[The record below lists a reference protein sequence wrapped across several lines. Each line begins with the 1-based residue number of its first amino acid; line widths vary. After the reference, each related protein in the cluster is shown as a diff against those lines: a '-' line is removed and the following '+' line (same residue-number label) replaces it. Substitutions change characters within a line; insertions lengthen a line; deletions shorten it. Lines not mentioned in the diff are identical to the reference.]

1 MTLLTPT
8 RQRVIPSPAAGLWPA
23 LFNPPVA
30 PLHAKVA
37 RTLIRNAIRRL
48 PVSLVFPDGTRWGGG
63 GPELQ
68 LARPE
73 AFFARLGRDG
83 LIGLGEA
90 WMTGELTAGGWLPGH
105 KDIRSANPATDTLAS
120 ALTVLATRVEQLV
133 PPFLQK
139 LRGLWERRTPKEEEN
154 TQTQARE
161 NIHRHYDLS
170 NDLFELFLDPTMSYS
185 AAWFEPGTDTSTVD
199 LATAQHRKIDGVLD
213 LARVGNGAK
222 VLEIGSGWGA
232 LAMRAAA
239 ERGATVTTL
248 TLSTEQQ
255 ELAQRRIADAGLANR
270 IEVRLEDYRAHAAAN
285 PGKYDSVVSVEMIE
299 AVGEKF
305 WPAYFGAIDRML
317 VPGGRMGLQAITID
331 HDRLQ
336 ATRNSYTWIHKY
348 VFPGGILPSLTAIDR
363 VLASTPLRV
372 AESRRLGPSY
382 VTTLR
387 QWRHTFNDNLD
398 KVYDLGFDETFARMW
413 NFYLAYSE
421 AGFAAEYID
430 DWQLGLARM

>member
-8 RQRVIPSPAAGLWPA
+8 RQRVIPSPSAGLWPG

-30 PLHAKVA
+30 PLHAKAA
-37 RTLIRNAIRRL
+37 RALIQRAVRKM
-48 PVSLVFPDGTRWGGG
+48 PVSLVFPDGTRWGAG

-68 LARPE
+68 IARPD

-90 WMTGELTAGGWLPGH
+90 WMTGELTAGGWLPSR
-105 KDIRSANPATDTLAS
+105 KDLHSANPATDTLAA
-120 ALTVLATRVEQLV
+120 ALTVLATRMEHLV
-133 PPFLQK
+133 PAFLQK
-139 LRGLWERRTPKEEEN
+139 LRALWDRHTPNEEEN
-154 TQTQARE
+154 TEVQARQ

-199 LATAQHRKIDGVLD
+199 LETAQYRKIDGVLD
-213 LARVGNGAK
+213 LARVGHGAS

-232 LAMRAAA
+232 LAIRAAA
-239 ERGATVTTL
+239 DRGAEVTTL
-248 TLSTEQQ
+248 TLSTEQK
-255 ELAQRRIADAGLANR
+255 EFAERRIAEAGLANR
-270 IEVRLEDYRAHAAAN
+270 ITVRLEDYRAHAAAN
-285 PGKYDSVVSVEMIE
+285 PGKYHSVVSVEMIE

-305 WPAYFGAIDRML
+305 WPDYFGAIDRVL
-317 VPGGRMGLQAITID
+317 QPGGRMGLQAITID
-331 HDRLQ
+331 HDRLM
-336 ATRNSYTWIHKY
+336 ATRHSYTWIHKY
-348 VFPGGILPSLTAIDR
+348 IFPGGILPSLTAIDR
-363 VLASTPLRV
+363 VLAPTTLRV

-382 VTTLR
+382 VTTLQ
-387 QWRHTFNDNLD
+387 QWRHTFNDNLE
-398 KVYDLGFDETFARMW
+398 KVYALGFDETFTRMW
-413 NFYLAYSE
+413 NFYLAYTQ